1 MARHFS
7 GQLLRE
13 SRKAAGVSIEQLA
26 ISIGRSAYSVQ
37 EYQRGRVTPPID
49 VLAAM
54 AEALGRPIEDLLIE
68 DASSVIAAGTAA

>member
-13 SRKAAGVSIEQLA
+13 TRRAAGVSIEQLA
-26 ISIGRSAYSVQ
+26 ISIGRSAYSIQ

-49 VLAAM
+49 VIAAM
-54 AEALGRPIEDLLIE
+54 ADVLGRPIEALLE
-68 DASSVIAAGTAA
+68 DEGARAA